1 MVEMEKSKINN
12 GILKGWTVIA
22 LVLLA
27 AYFLE
32 FLKGSRTLQYFIV
45 FVLLDLL
52 PLIAGHITYQ
62 RDKGNKNIKIICAV
76 GYSALYIYALMT
88 STVVIDFAYIL
99 PMLCVFILCNDS
111 KFIGLFGISSIIINI
126 IFIIK
131 KIMAG
136 KGTANISNFEV
147 QIAAISLCS
156 IFAYI
161 STQIS
166 MELYN
171 DRIEVIKSNEER
183 KAESLG
189 KVIEVEEIVKN
200 ITADITAKLD
210 NLTNSFQI
218 TKNAMEET
226 VAGSSNTT
234 EAVQEQLAITDD
246 IQKIFN
252 QTNDLEQ
259 GMTKIMDMT
268 VDAVKTGEDNM
279 KILEDSAG
287 QVEKSSN
294 HVVGKMNE
302 LQTTANQVKEI
313 VGIISDIANNT
324 NLLALNASIE
334 AARAGD
340 SGLGFAVVASEITGL
355 AQQTKD
361 ATDDI
366 TSIIT
371 NLHNQADAT
380 SKVAYEMAELNK
392 SQNYYINQTNTN
404 FMNIASSIET
414 VKSNIEKLNSQM
426 GCLINAMKSNI
437 DSINTVS
444 AISEEVVAGANQTY
458 ENTNKNAEV
467 VKQVTDLA
475 TKLTKSVNQLEQFM
489 KA

>member
-1 MVEMEKSKINN
+1 MVEIEKSKINN
-12 GILKGWTVIA
+12 GILKGWTVIT

-27 AYFLE
+27 AYFVE
-32 FLKGSRTLQYFIV
+32 FLKGTRTVQYFII
-45 FVLLDLL
+45 FALLDLV

-62 RDKGNKNIKIICAV
+62 KDKSNKYIKVICAV

-88 STVVIDFAYIL
+88 STQVIDFAYIL

-111 KFIGLFGISSIIINI
+111 KFIGLFGISAILINI
-126 IFIIK
+126 MFIIK
-131 KIMAG
+131 KVLIG
-136 KGTANISNFEV
+136 EGSANIKDFEV
-147 QIAAISLCS
+147 QMAAIILCS
-156 IFAYI
+156 IFAYL
-161 STQIS
+161 STRIS
-166 MELYN
+166 MELYH

-183 KAESLG
+183 NAESLR
-189 KVIEVEEIVKN
+189 KVIEVEEIVK
-200 ITADITAKLD
+200 DITAEITTKLD
-210 NLTNSFQI
+210 NLTNSFNI
-218 TKNAMEET
+218 TMNAMEET

-234 EAVQEQLAITDD
+234 EAVQKQLAITDD

-252 QTNDLEQ
+252 ETNDLEQ
-259 GMTKIMDMT
+259 DMTKIMDTT

-279 KILEDSAG
+279 KILEQSAG

-302 LQTTANQVKEI
+302 LQTTTNQVKEI
-313 VGIISDIANNT
+313 VGIISDIANKT

-355 AQQTKD
+355 AKQTKD

-366 TSIIT
+366 SSIIT

-392 SQNYYINQTNTN
+392 SQNYYITQTNSN

-414 VKSNIEKLNSQM
+414 VKSNIEMLNSQM
-426 GCLINAMKSNI
+426 GYLINAMRSNI

-458 ENTNKNAEV
+458 ENTNKNADV
-467 VKQVTDLA
+467 VKEVTGLA
-475 TKLTKSVNQLEQFM
+475 TKLTKSVNQLEQYM
-489 KA
+489 K